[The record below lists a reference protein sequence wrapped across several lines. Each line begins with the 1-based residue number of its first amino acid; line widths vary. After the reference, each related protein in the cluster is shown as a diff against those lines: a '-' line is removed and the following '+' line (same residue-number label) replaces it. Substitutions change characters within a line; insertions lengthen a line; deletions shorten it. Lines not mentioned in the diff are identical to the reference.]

1 MKFYVDLN
9 KVDDIKAFVKNAE
22 KYDCDIVV
30 RNKDRVFA
38 IDGTSLIGLFSLNLS
53 EPVEVEIKD
62 NEAAELFQ
70 DDIYAMLV

>member
-1 MKFYVDLN
+1 MKFFVDLN

-38 IDGTSLIGLFSLNLS
+38 IDGTSLMGMFSLDLS

-62 NEAAELFQ
+62 NEAAELFK

>member
-1 MKFYVDLN
+1 MKFFVDLN
-9 KVDDIKAFVKNAE
+9 KVDDIKTFVNKAE

-38 IDGTSLIGLFSLNLS
+38 IDGTSLMGMFSLDLS

-62 NEAAELFQ
+62 DEAAELFK
-70 DDIYAMLV
+70 DDIYTMLV